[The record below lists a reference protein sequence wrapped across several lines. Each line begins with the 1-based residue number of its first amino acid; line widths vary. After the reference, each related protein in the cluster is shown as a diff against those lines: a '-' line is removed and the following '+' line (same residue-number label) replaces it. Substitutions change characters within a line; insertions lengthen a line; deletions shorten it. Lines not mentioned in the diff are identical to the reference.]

1 MKSFRSFAIQMQT
14 LKEQKERIQKQAHEL
29 FMQYGLKS
37 VSMDDISSKMGISKK
52 TLYQFFSDKET
63 LVVAVVSEI
72 IRSNREN
79 CDFSRDKSKD
89 AVHEIL
95 LAMEIMS
102 ELFHHM
108 NPSIIFDLQKYYPQG
123 FEIFKYY
130 KHSYLH
136 EIIKKNIQRGINEGL
151 YREDINI
158 DIMTRFRLESIV
170 MPFNPEFHQ
179 QVKLPLATIAIELS
193 KQYLFGIVSQNGY
206 KLIIKYFQSKLK

>member
-37 VSMDDISSKMGISKK
+37 VSMDDISSKMGVSKK

-79 CDFSRDKSKD
+79 CDFSREKSKD
-89 AVHEIL
+89 AVHEIF

-123 FEIFKYY
+123 FEIFKSY

-179 QVKLPLATIAIELS
+179 QVKHPLATIAIELS

-206 KLIIKYFQSKLK
+206 KLIIKYFQSK